1 MRYKKVTLKRGNTVI
16 AEAEL
21 TFVEKAIF
29 EVTDKTCVEIRNESG
44 GRIIGTIFPGERFII
59 SKEDFKYDRNPSKS

>member
-1 MRYKKVTLKRGNTVI
+1 MRYKKVTLKRGNTVV

-29 EVTDKTCVEIRNESG
+29 EVTDKTCIEIQDENGARS
-44 GRIIGTIFPGERFII
+44 IGVIYPQERFII
-59 SKEDFKYDRNPSKS
+59 SKEGFKYDRNPNRS